1 MKVIIIK
8 LIIKPFDICI
18 HCIIKTNAKN
28 TSTKHFLHE
37 MKYTCQ
43 IGNLI
48 PSADNAFASKYIC
61 KYIAGLLYGQFM
73 F

>member
-1 MKVIIIK
+1 MSNYYQ
-8 LIIKPFDICI
+8 LIIKPFDTFI
-18 HCIIKTNAKN
+18 HSIIKTKAKN
-28 TSTKHFLHE
+28 TSTKQFLHE
-37 MKYTCQ
+37 MKYICQ